1 LDFTIQIY
9 KKLLSELISS
19 GYSFITFNQ
28 YLTNSDLPQKFIILR
43 HDVDKLPLNSEKFA
57 QIQHSLGIKA
67 TYYFRSKKISWD
79 EKIIKKIHSLGHE
92 IGYHYENMDTCNG
105 NLESSIVD
113 FKKNLKKFRKIVP
126 ISTICMH
133 GSPMSKYDNKS
144 IWEKY
149 NYRDLDIIGEP
160 YFDLDFNSIYYLT
173 DTGRSWNGKKF
184 SVRDKMYQP
193 LNFTKISFNTTNDII
208 NAISNNKLPNKIM
221 VTFHPQ
227 RWTDNLP
234 YWLYELF
241 FQNIKN
247 IIKYFIIKF

>member
-1 LDFTIQIY
+1 MDFTIQIY

-105 NLESSIVD
+105 NLESSIID
-113 FKKNLKKFRKIVP
+113 FKKI
-126 ISTICMH
+126 
-133 GSPMSKYDNKS
+133 
-144 IWEKY
+144 
-149 NYRDLDIIGEP
+149 
-160 YFDLDFNSIYYLT
+160 
-173 DTGRSWNGKKF
+173 
-184 SVRDKMYQP
+184 
-193 LNFTKISFNTTNDII
+193 
-208 NAISNNKLPNKIM
+208 
-221 VTFHPQ
+221 
-227 RWTDNLP
+227 
-234 YWLYELF
+234 
-241 FQNIKN
+241 
-247 IIKYFIIKF
+247 